1 MRIRWTDPAVQDFTN
16 ICDYIEQHASSETAR
31 RLAITIYTAI
41 GTLDRW
47 LISCEFFM
55 EHSNGLDQRLYSRC
69 DLER

>member
-47 LISCEFFM
+47 VDILRVL
-55 EHSNGLDQRLYSRC
+55 HGAQQWP
-69 DLER
+69 